1 MEKFFVT
8 MTTVTGKM
16 DFSVIGLLLLAVE
29 MGRVH
34 PLAVG
39 SRAMNV
45 HRTQERCIFC
55 YFCGFGRG
63 LSVVLVFIY

>member
-1 MEKFFVT
+1 MGKFLVM
-8 MTTVTGKM
+8 MTIIKGKM

-45 HRTQERCIFC
+45 HRTQE
-55 YFCGFGRG
+55 
-63 LSVVLVFIY
+63 